1 MKTTTFETS
10 TPEETKK
17 IASDLASTLKGG
29 EVIKAIGELG
39 AGKTAFCQGL
49 GKALGVKGIINSPT
63 FNLIKVY
70 KGSKFTLYHVDCYRL
85 EKADEERKDLGL
97 DEVLGDKNIITY
109 IEWPMFGSDYL
120 LAYHPV
126 ITLKFDV
133 LDEER
138 RRITIEDERF

>member
-120 LAYHPV
+120 LSYHPV